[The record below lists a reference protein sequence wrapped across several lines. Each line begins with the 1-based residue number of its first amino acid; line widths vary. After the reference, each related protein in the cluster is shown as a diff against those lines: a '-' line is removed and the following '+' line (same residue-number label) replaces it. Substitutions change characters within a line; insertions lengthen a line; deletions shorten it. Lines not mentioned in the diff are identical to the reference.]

1 VKSRTESEETR
12 VTATWW
18 REESFETGD
27 VRAWEIGPLALVIAR
42 TEQEWK
48 LAHRWTGWEDVDPG
62 WSTTEGLEFPEDE
75 EWEVVRHVFSV
86 TGSSL
91 VLAPALADRPVVTSP
106 RVPVFVAPRE
116 RTTLFVSSPLWLQV
130 RGEGQMLLEV
140 PIRRLSDTWFG
151 SSTRE
156 GEICYATKTRAAL
169 HVDNLDLLAR
179 RAVTPVRLKNRS
191 STALHV
197 ERLKLP
203 VPLLSLFGS
212 GDGTLWTEAVT
223 MSRED
228 SDELAEVE
236 LRRGPPAEAT
246 VPTLLTE
253 AREKLTE
260 NAVMQVF
267 GTFGTLLRGLGDD
280 DD

>member
-1 VKSRTESEETR
+1 VTES
-12 VTATWW
+12 WW

-27 VRAWEIGPLALVIAR
+27 VRAWEIGPLSLVIAR

-48 LAHRWTGWEDVDPG
+48 VAYRWTGWEDVDPG
-62 WSTTEGLEFPEDE
+62 WSTRDEVGFPEDD
-75 EWEVVRHVFSV
+75 EWEVTRHVFSV

-106 RVPVFVAPRE
+106 RVPLFVAPRE

-130 RGEGQMLLEV
+130 RGEGQTLAEV

-169 HVDNLDLLAR
+169 HVDHLELLAR
-179 RAVTPVRLKNRS
+179 RAVTPVRLKNRADS
-191 STALHV
+191 ALQV

-212 GDGTLWTEAVT
+212 RDGTLWTEAVT

-228 SDELAEVE
+228 SDEMAEVD
-236 LRRGPPAEAT
+236 LRRGPPSEAED
-246 VPTLLTE
+246 PKLLTGP
-253 AREKLTE
+253 REDLAE

-267 GTFGTLLRGLGDD
+267 GTFGTLLRGLGDNND
-280 DD
+280 